1 MLSWQTIWPYA
12 ALTLLALLWGGWG
25 ALAQWHALPWS
36 SVARAAIV
44 AAWLLAVLAGV
55 AGLWHPVLRPGLIVF
70 AVASTVLVLWWASL
84 RPSHDRVWA
93 DDVARLL
100 RPHVEDGRV
109 VLHNVRN
116 FRWRTRT
123 DYDIRWET
131 REYDLSALTS
141 IDLILSYWAGPHL
154 AHTLV
159 SFGFEDGRYLA
170 FSLEIRRER
179 GELYTPVGGFFRRFE
194 QVLIAADERDIVHL
208 RTNVRRERTHLY
220 RLNLSQPAIRALF
233 LAFLD
238 EAAALAR
245 RPRFYN
251 TLTSNCTTV
260 AFNLARGLSPGLPL
274 DYRVLLSGH
283 LAEYAHDQ
291 GTLTPGHDYA
301 TLRERGYISE
311 RARRAGGGDDYSRAI
326 RRGVPGIPALEN
338 RPDV

>member
-1 MLSWQTIWPYA
+1 MLSWQAIWLTA
-12 ALTLLALLWGGWG
+12 VLTLLALSWAGWG
-25 ALAQWHALPWS
+25 ALALWYALPWPPP
-36 SVARAAIV
+36 ARALPV
-44 AAWLLAVLAGV
+44 ATWLLAALAGV
-55 AGLWHPVLRPGLIVF
+55 AGLWHPGLRPALIVF
-70 AVASTVLVLWWASL
+70 AVASAALLLWWASL

-116 FRWRTRT
+116 FRWRSRT

-131 REYDLSALTS
+131 REYDLSALRS
-141 IDLILSYWAGPHL
+141 IDLILSYWTGPHI

-159 SFGFEDGRYLA
+159 SFGFEDGRYLT

-179 GELYTPVGGFFRRFE
+179 GEQYTPVGGFFRRFE
-194 QVLIAADERDIVHL
+194 QVLVAADERDIVHL
-208 RTNVRRERTHLY
+208 RTNVRHERTRLY
-220 RLNLSQPAIRALF
+220 RLNLSRPAIRALF
-233 LAFLD
+233 LAFVE

-291 GTLTPGHDYA
+291 GALTPGYDYA

-311 RARRAGGGDDYSRAI
+311 RARHAGDGEDYSRVI
-326 RRGVPGIPALEN
+326 RRGVPGVGTGV
-338 RPDV
+338 D